1 MINKTLIFTFLV
13 LVIHPTY
20 SQTEITLENYFR
32 TLKSIK
38 VEIEGKTYDFLFDT
52 GGGLTIISPS
62 IAKEI
67 DKAVYGNFVGFRM
80 SGEKV
85 ESKLCDSVYI
95 KIGGSSFFHSY
106 VGVFDIMS
114 LLPEEFKRV
123 DGLISLKTFENEKI
137 SLNLKENKLI
147 VETEQSFVKKIKN
160 MNLVKSQFAS
170 GPSGGELNI
179 LTGIL
184 FKNHYW
190 WFLFDTGNI
199 AQTIISDNTAK
210 EWGINLTNESESSG
224 IGEFIFVLA
233 GDSISAPTAIEKII
247 YDGALSY
254 NFIYQSE
261 YTISLKDE
269 KIWKSTTVRNQE

>member
-1 MINKTLIFTFLV
+1 MIKKTLIFTFLV
-13 LVIHPTY
+13 LVIHSTY

-52 GGGLTIISPS
+52 GGGLTFISPS

-80 SGEKV
+80 SGEKI
-85 ESKLCDSVYI
+85 ESKLCDSIYI
-95 KIGGSSFFHSY
+95 KISGSEFFHSY

-147 VETEQSFVKKIKN
+147 VETNKSFNEKIKN

-199 AQTIISDNTAK
+199 AQTKVSDNTAK
-210 EWGINLTNESESSG
+210 EWGINPKNESDSSG
-224 IGEFIFVLA
+224 IDEFIFVIA
-233 GDSISAPTAIEKII
+233 GDSISAPAVVDKII

-254 NFIYQSE
+254 DFIYQSE
-261 YTISLKDE
+261 YTISFKDE
-269 KIWKSTTVRNQE
+269 KMWKSTTVHNKE